1 MSAPDETA
9 SATRHDP
16 PTATPPGDAAWKDK
30 GKVPLYKR
38 IIPFVVATA
47 LVGYVVRKMD
57 LHAFLVA
64 LSHLNY
70 IGYAVF
76 TVAWTLVV
84 CAGDSL
90 GTVAAYRPTTP
101 NVRFGEFY
109 VMRGASYLP
118 SILNHHLG
126 QAFLT
131 YLMSRFFNIPIGRMA
146 GATLLSYAS
155 WMGCLLGCMVVA
167 LPFTNLPQFY
177 APAIVGA
184 GVVYLIV
191 IGIAPARLRKIS
203 FLAPLFEAGI
213 KGHALALAA
222 RVPHLL
228 VLVLGAWVSFL
239 FFHVDI
245 PIQTAAVYLPILLVA
260 VTLPITPQGAGTR
273 DAIAG
278 VFFAAFAPG
287 ATDAERVANV
297 AASTATWTIS
307 NTIMCI
313 VMGLICGRIVSRR
326 LADLGTEVKLGQKA
340 ADAASP

>member
-1 MSAPDETA
+1 MSSPDDSASTPAPVT
-9 SATRHDP
+9 
-16 PTATPPGDAAWKDK
+16 GGNWKDK
-30 GKVPLYKR
+30 GSAPLYKR
-38 IIPFVVATA
+38 LIPFVVAFV
-47 LVGYVVRKMD
+47 LVGYVARKMD
-57 LHAFLVA
+57 FHAFLVA

-70 IGYAVF
+70 VGYAVF
-76 TVAWTLVV
+76 TVGWTLVV

-90 GTVAAYRPTTP
+90 GTVAAYKLTTP
-101 NVRFGEFY
+101 NVRFGQFY

-131 YLMSRFFNIPIGRMA
+131 YLMSRFFGIPIARMA

-155 WMGCLLGCMVVA
+155 WMGCLLGCMAIA
-167 LPFTNLPQFY
+167 LPFTPLSKMFVP
-177 APAIVGA
+177 IILVA
-184 GVVYLIV
+184 GCLYLLV
-191 IGIAPARLRKIS
+191 IGLAPARLKKIS

-213 KGHALALAA
+213 KGHAFALAA

-245 PIQTAAVYLPILLVA
+245 PLGTAAVYLPILLVA

-278 VFFAAFAPG
+278 VFFASFAPG
-287 ATDAERVANV
+287 ATEAERAANV

-313 VMGLICGRIVSRR
+313 VMGLVCGRIVSRR
-326 LADLGTEVKLGQKA
+326 LADLSTEVKLGEGAEEKA
-340 ADAASP
+340 K